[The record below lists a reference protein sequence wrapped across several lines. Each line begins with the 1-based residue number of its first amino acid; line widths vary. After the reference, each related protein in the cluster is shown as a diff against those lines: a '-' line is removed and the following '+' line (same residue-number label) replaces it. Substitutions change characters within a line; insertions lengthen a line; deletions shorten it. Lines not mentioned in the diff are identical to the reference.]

1 MYFNIQRFS
10 THDGDGIRTILFLKG
25 CSLSCPWCQNPES
38 RSEKRSLLFDERI
51 CLEDCQLCVSAYNQM
66 VSQDIL
72 DKEISCDGI
81 KRVDNHIIINRKAIN
96 EDQLIAMRN
105 VCPTQ
110 ALTVCGEEAQSDLLF
125 EELMK
130 DKPFYQQSKG
140 GVTFSGGEPLMQ
152 ADLVAELAERLQQ
165 NQVSTAMETCMHA
178 PWKSVEKVAPH
189 IDCWLADLK
198 HTDEEKFLSWA
209 KGSLKRIKDNLRKL
223 APIAKRIVVRVP
235 VVPGFNDTVEELKEI
250 IDFAASLESCQEL
263 HLLPYHTLGINK
275 YRLLGMPYECSDKPL
290 NNPELL
296 ESAAQYA
303 SKHTKLNVI
312 VRG

>member
-38 RSEKRSLLFDERI
+38 RSEKHSLLFDERSCI
-51 CLEDCQLCVSAYNQM
+51 AGCQLCVSAYKQTVNGDM
-66 VSQDIL
+66 AS
-72 DKEISCDGI
+72 DGI
-81 KRVDNHIIINRKAIN
+81 RRIDDQIIINRKAMSEAQI
-96 EDQLIAMRN
+96 IALRN

-110 ALTVCGEEAQSDLLF
+110 ALSICGEAAKSDDLF
-125 EELMK
+125 EVLMK
-130 DKPFYQQSKG
+130 DKPFYDQSQG

-152 ADLVAELAERLQQ
+152 PSLVAELAERLHQ
-165 NQVSTAMETCMHA
+165 NHVSTAVESCMHV
-178 PWKSVEKVAPH
+178 PWKNVEKVAPY

-198 HTDEEKFLSWA
+198 HTDEEKFLCWA
-209 KGSLKRIKDNLRKL
+209 KGSLKRIKDNFRKL
-223 APIAKRIVVRVP
+223 APIAKRIVIRIP
-235 VVPGFNDTVEELKEI
+235 VVPGFNDTIDELKAI

-275 YRLLGMPYECSDKPL
+275 YRLLDMPYECSDKPL

-296 ESAAQYA
+296 ENAMQYA
-303 SKHTKLNVI
+303 SEHTQLNVI